1 MRSHSLHSFQRLRFH
16 QCTFGDSPL
25 PLSVSLSFFSLW
37 MGELISWV
45 ELIVVWLNYF
55 VPLLDFDFK
64 RFKGVDST
72 EDMISWGI
80 RFCEM
85 DELLGLSHCF
95 SIWRTS
101 RSLSLLKCQFV
112 FFLWFRRHFLSF
124 SKVFQI
130 MEGACSFF
138 RGSSCVKQLSWLSI
152 TPPILAGFR
161 L

>member
-55 VPLLDFDFK
+55 VPPLDFDFK

-112 FFLWFRRHFLSF
+112 FSSDLGDIFSAFQKFFKLWKGH
-124 SKVFQI
+124 VV
-130 MEGACSFF
+130 
-138 RGSSCVKQLSWLSI
+138 SSGEAVV
-152 TPPILAGFR
+152 
-161 L
+161 